1 MRHHCLSA
9 PDALR
14 SLVTIAS
21 LALSLSHCSEL
32 PSLPFFGGEDDPKAL
47 AAAQEAEA
55 KQEFS
60 QQFTARC
67 EDPSYQ
73 GDGRRTIKAI
83 QKKYDRATCEATAE
97 FLATTKELHLYGLD
111 IVNLK
116 PIQGMPNLAYL
127 DISANPIRSFRD
139 IKSFPRLT
147 TLIAKEL
154 PATATKGIERI
165 TGLKTLIL
173 QGSPIADI
181 RSLCEFSSLEKLD
194 LRDPGSPFNR
204 DLNGFPCI
212 FGHSDL
218 NTLYL
223 SQMRVRHPKTLAG
236 LAKLK
241 SLTLDNVGLV
251 NLNFINDSFKGLR
264 FLAVDRNNLLS
275 LKGIDKL
282 PDLEIVSFEDNRIR
296 DIRPLHKL
304 AQLYDWL
311 PTGNPLKKT
320 KRNCPRRAKL
330 PQPIADYCAGKAV
343 TTARSKV
350 ISH

>member
-1 MRHHCLSA
+1 MLLTA
-9 PDALR
+9 PAKTPAMLAT
-14 SLVTIAS
+14 LLLGIAG
-21 LALSLSHCSEL
+21 CSE
-32 PSLPFFGGEDDPKAL
+32 LPFFGGEPDPKAL
-47 AAAQEAEA
+47 KAAQEAEA
-55 KQEFS
+55 KEQFA
-60 QQFTARC
+60 QQFAARC

-83 QKKYDRATCEATAE
+83 QKKYETATCAATAE
-97 FLATTKELHLYGLD
+97 FLATTKELHLYSLD

-116 PIQGMPNLAYL
+116 PIQGMPNLQYL

-139 IKSFPRLT
+139 IKSFPKLE

-154 PATATKGIERI
+154 PATATKGIERVL
-165 TGLKTLIL
+165 GLKTLIL

-181 RSLCEFSSLEKLD
+181 RSLCEFASLEKLD

-212 FGHSDL
+212 FAHKELS
-218 NTLYL
+218 TLYL

-236 LAKLK
+236 LTKLK

-251 NLNFINDSFKGLR
+251 NLKFINDSFKGLR

-304 AQLYDWL
+304 AQLYDWIHR
-311 PTGNPLKKT
+311 GNPLKKT
-320 KRNCPRRAKL
+320 KRNCPKRQKL
-330 PQPIADYCAGKAV
+330 PQPIADYCAGKAATNV
-343 TTARSKV
+343 SARAKANGKAT
-350 ISH
+350 SH